1 MNQRAAV
8 GSPDALAWLA
18 AIVDSA
24 DDAIISKSLDGTVTS
39 WNRAA
44 QKLFGY
50 TAAEAIGRPIA
61 LIIPLDRLAEEADII
76 RRLRRGESVDH
87 FETVRVAKGGRSVVV
102 SVTISPLRNAAGEI
116 VGASKIARDIGERLR
131 AQETRARLAA
141 IVDWS
146 QDAIIGTT
154 LDGSITS
161 WNWGAEQLFGYTAA
175 EAVGRH
181 IGLIIPS
188 DRMAEEAEV
197 LAQLARGAPIEHFE
211 TVRVTRDGRLLNISL
226 TVSPIRDAAGAVVGA
241 SKVGRNITD
250 QVRAAQALQRAQAAL
265 AQVNRVTTV
274 GVLAASIAHEV
285 NQPLGALANSAA
297 SCTRWLAAEPP
308 AIENAQRALER
319 MSGDIRR
326 AAEVITRLRSHL
338 VRQAPRK
345 DRFDINEAIL
355 EVIALTSDEM
365 RRHQI
370 SLETSLGQNLAR
382 VEADRVQVQQV
393 ILNLVVNAIE
403 AMSDVGDRPRKLAIA
418 SVSEGE
424 QAVLIEVRDS
434 GGGVDPERAHR
445 LFEAFHTTKAHG
457 IGMGLSIS
465 RSIIEAHGGRLW
477 ATPNQPHGAAFRFS
491 LPLEA
496 AAS

>member
-1 MNQRAAV
+1 M
-8 GSPDALAWLA
+8 
-18 AIVDSA
+18 
-24 DDAIISKSLDGTVTS
+24 
-39 WNRAA
+39 
-44 QKLFGY
+44 
-50 TAAEAIGRPIA
+50 
-61 LIIPLDRLAEEADII
+61 
-76 RRLRRGESVDH
+76 
-87 FETVRVAKGGRSVVV
+87 
-102 SVTISPLRNAAGEI
+102 
-116 VGASKIARDIGERLR
+116 
-131 AQETRARLAA
+131 
-141 IVDWS
+141 
-146 QDAIIGTT
+146 
-154 LDGSITS
+154 
-161 WNWGAEQLFGYTAA
+161 
-175 EAVGRH
+175 GRH

-197 LAQLARGAPIEHFE
+197 LAQLARGTPLEHFE

-241 SKVGRNITD
+241 SKVGRDITE

-265 AQVNRVTTV
+265 AHANRVTTV

-285 NQPLGALANSAA
+285 NQPLGALANSVA

-319 MSGDIRR
+319 MSRDIRR

-370 SLETSLGQNLAR
+370 SLETSLGQNRAR
-382 VEADRVQVQQV
+382 VGGDRVQVQQV
-393 ILNLVVNAIE
+393 VLNLVVNAIE
-403 AMSDVGDRPRKLAIA
+403 AMSELGDRPRKLVIA
-418 SVSEGE
+418 SVGEGE
-424 QAVLIEVRDS
+424 QAVLVEVRDS
-434 GGGVDPERAHR
+434 GPGVDPERADE
-445 LFEAFHTTKAHG
+445 LFEAFHTTKAHR

-465 RSIIEAHGGRLW
+465 RSIVEAHGGRLW
-477 ATPNQPHGAAFRFS
+477 AGPNQPHGAVFRFS

>member
-1 MNQRAAV
+1 V
-8 GSPDALAWLA
+8 GTPDALAWLA

-24 DDAIISKSLDGTVTS
+24 NDAIVSKTLDGTITS

-50 TAAEAIGRPIA
+50 TAAEAIGQPIA
-61 LIIPLDRLAEEADII
+61 LIIPPERLAEETEII
-76 RRLRRGESVDH
+76 RRLRRGETVEH
-87 FETVRVAKGGRSVVV
+87 FETVRVAKGGRSVHV

-116 VGASKIARDIGERLR
+116 VGASKIVRDISERLG
-131 AQETRARLAA
+131 AEETRARLAA
-141 IVDWS
+141 IVDSS
-146 QDAIIGTT
+146 QDAIIGETLEGIITT
-154 LDGSITS
+154 
-161 WNWGAEQLFGYTAA
+161 WNRGAERLFGYTQA

-181 IGLIIPS
+181 IGLIIPPE
-188 DRMAEEAEV
+188 RMAEEADV
-197 LAQLARGAPIEHFE
+197 LAQLARGTPSEHFE
-211 TVRVTRDGRLLNISL
+211 TVRVTRDGRRLNISL
-226 TVSPIRDAAGAVVGA
+226 TVSPIHDAAGTIVGA

-250 QVRAAQALQRAQAAL
+250 QVRAAEALQRAHVAL
-265 AQVNRVTTV
+265 AHVDRVTTV

-297 SCTRWLAAEPP
+297 SCKRWLAAEPP
-308 AIENAQRALER
+308 ALENARRALER
-319 MSGDIRR
+319 MGRDIQR
-326 AAEVITRLRSHL
+326 AAEVIARLRSHL
-338 VRQAPRK
+338 ARQAPRK

-370 SLETSLGQNLAR
+370 SLETSLGRNLAR

-403 AMSDVGDRPRKLAIA
+403 AMSDVGDRPRRLIIA

-434 GGGVDPERAHR
+434 GGGVDPQRAHQ
-445 LFEAFHTTKAHG
+445 LFEAFHTTKARG
-457 IGMGLSIS
+457 IGIGLSIS